1 MIRLTINVSD
11 ISFILNSYDQI
22 KVYYDTDPD
31 GTFLTEATGP
41 NTRIDLVPEK
51 TQYVFDDPDGTNAR
65 YYKVAYYNSATTDEG
80 NKSGAFRG
88 GTEIEKIGFS
98 FGNYAPPDGE
108 WGKILTA
115 DDIRYTYMFGIDAI
129 ATDSQESEFT
139 DAQFDYFV
147 DAALEEVERYLTL
160 DIRRRV
166 YKTNPASDN
175 VRSPIFRAGVDF
187 TDYDDP
193 YDFDPKE
200 WQNYGFVQLRH
211 WPLIK
216 IDRAILYSPVKGEVM
231 NFIDQD
237 WVRVRRNV
245 GQIHLFPKTGFNYGP
260 YQVGGMPWILLGSRY
275 PSAFEFDYQ
284 TGFETASFVPRDL
297 RDLVGMYATIKALD
311 TIGDGLLAGFSS
323 QSVSLDGLSESFS
336 STQSAT
342 SAYFGAR
349 IKQYTEMIDVILQRN
364 RYKFGPPPIS
374 FVGV

>member
-1 MIRLTINVSD
+1 MNTLTINVSN
-11 ISFILNSYDQI
+11 ISEVIEYFDQI
-22 KVYYDTDPD
+22 RVYRASSETGVYSEITDASTRLTLDIAKTVYRFVDESGQDT
-31 GTFLTEATGP
+31 
-41 NTRIDLVPEK
+41 NWYKTR
-51 TQYVFDDPDGTNAR
+51 
-65 YYKVAYYNSATTDEG
+65 YYNSVTADE
-80 NKSGAFRG
+80 SPFSDPIPG
-88 GTEIEKIGFS
+88 GYEAQKIGFS
-98 FGNYAPPDGE
+98 FGNYAPAPGE

-115 DDIRYTYMFGIDAI
+115 DDMRYTYMFGIDAI

-139 DAQFDYFV
+139 DAQFDYFI

-166 YKTNPASDN
+166 YKTNPASDQT
-175 VRSPIFRAGVDF
+175 RAPVYRNGVDY

-193 YDFDPKE
+193 YEFDPKE

-216 IDRAILYSPVKGEVM
+216 IDRAILYSPVKGEVL
-231 NFIDQD
+231 NFLEQD
-237 WVRVRRNV
+237 WVRMSRNV
-245 GQIHLFPKTGFNYGP
+245 GQVHLFPKSGFSYGP
-260 YQVGGMPWILLGSRY
+260 YQIGGMPWILLGQRY

-284 TGFETASFVPRDL
+284 TGFETAAFVPRDL
-297 RDLVGMYATIKALD
+297 RDLVGMYAAIKALD

-349 IKQYTEMIDVILQRN
+349 LKSYAEHIEVILQRN
-364 RYKFGPPPIS
+364 RYKFGPPPMS

>member
-1 MIRLTINVSD
+1 MNRVKIVVNNVG
-11 ISFILNSYDQI
+11 LVLQTYDQI
-22 KVYYDTDPD
+22 KVYRANTEN
-31 GTFLTEATGP
+31 GTYAEITNAASRLPIIPEREIYEYIDSGGDSTHWYKTSYFSSSLLTES
-41 NTRIDLVPEK
+41 DL
-51 TQYVFDDPDGTNAR
+51 
-65 YYKVAYYNSATTDEG
+65 
-80 NKSGAFRG
+80 SGARRG
-88 GTEIEKIGFS
+88 GTEEQKIGFS
-98 FGNYAPPDGE
+98 FANYSPPDGE

-115 DDIRYTYMFGIDAI
+115 DDMRYTYMFGIDAI

-147 DAALEEVERYLTL
+147 EAALEEVERYLTL

-166 YKTNPASDN
+166 YKTNPSDN
-175 VRSPIFRAGVDF
+175 QTRAPIYRNGVDY

-193 YDFDPKE
+193 YEFDPKE

-216 IDRAILYSPVKGEVM
+216 IDRAVLYSPVKGEVID
-231 NFIDQD
+231 FIDQN
-237 WVRVRRNV
+237 WVRMSRNI
-245 GQIHLFPKTGFNYGP
+245 GQVHLFPKSGFSYGP
-260 YQVGGMPWILLGSRY
+260 YQISGMPWILLGQRY

-284 TGFETASFVPRDL
+284 TGFETAAFVPRDL
-297 RDLVGMYATIKALD
+297 RDLVGMYAAIKALD

-349 IKQYTEMIDVILQRN
+349 LQSYAEHIEVILQRN